1 MPELYLRGDGCGT
14 GMTSAGNVGC
24 GNRRASRR
32 YSQAGDAA
40 APAAAFRLKRRN
52 NQFVIEIDPHTHA
65 IVWQFGNGSDKAG
78 PHSIV
83 GTNDAERFGPLTL
96 ISGTGIPPASP
107 PLPGCC
113 EQQSHRRGQCR
124 GRTRVRISH
133 QHRVRQQLRSTADA
147 RRAPALNHVTPD
159 TVRVLMSLP
168 ATAWD
173 SNATAR
179 RTGPASVN

>member
-1 MPELYLRGDGCGT
+1 MWNGHDIGRERRVREPPRESPLLTSRGCRCTRGGVQ
-14 GMTSAGNVGC
+14 AQ
-24 GNRRASRR
+24 ASE
-32 YSQAGDAA
+32 YSI
-40 APAAAFRLKRRN
+40 
-52 NQFVIEIDPHTHA
+52 VIEIDPHTHA

-124 GRTRVRISH
+124 GRTRVGISH
-133 QHRVRQQLRSTADA
+133 QHRIRQQLRSTADA
-147 RRAPALNHVTPD
+147 RRALGQQQHLLNTPGNGFNRLNGPYD
-159 TVRVLMSLP
+159 AKVVG
-168 ATAWD
+168 D
-173 SNATAR
+173 F
-179 RTGPASVN
+179 TGLTPPLGE